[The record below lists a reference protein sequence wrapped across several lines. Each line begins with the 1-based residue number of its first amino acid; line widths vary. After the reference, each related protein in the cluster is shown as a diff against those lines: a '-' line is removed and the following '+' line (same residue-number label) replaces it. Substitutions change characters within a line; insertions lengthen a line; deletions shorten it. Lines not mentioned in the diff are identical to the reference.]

1 MDNYVYYVFLKF
13 EQVGEAIVGG
23 FEIEMGVYFGQENGG
38 IDGFGDVVYCVEG
51 KIMLFVC
58 YVGFGGEENNWNIF
72 SLGISFEFGVNFV
85 VVYFWY
91 YNI

>member
-1 MDNYVYYVFLKF
+1 
-13 EQVGEAIVGG
+13 
-23 FEIEMGVYFGQENGG
+23 
-38 IDGFGDVVYCVEG
+38 
-51 KIMLFVC
+51 MLFVC